1 MTYPDAFGDVD
12 GTAPDGVPALGA
24 VAGWLGALASLTL
37 VAGLTVWVWDL
48 ATRDAGNVPVVRAM
62 EGPARVAP
70 EDPQGFEAAHQGL
83 SVNSIASEADAPPLS
98 DRVVLAP
105 EPTGPTAADVSP
117 LPAPRT
123 TAGEDTDALRQA
135 IDGALSEVLGDASE
149 AAAPDADALPPATG
163 TPPTE
168 SDAMN
173 LLPRPAPRPGEEDLV
188 TRAAAVTAPL
198 APAVAGREA
207 LDPQA
212 IPPGTRL
219 VQLGTFDSAA
229 DAEQGWAA
237 LEARF
242 YDYLAPRARVVA
254 AAEFGGAR
262 VYRLRAHG
270 FDDLSDARAFCAVL
284 LAENADCIP
293 VLTR

>member
-117 LPAPRT
+117 LPAPRA

-135 IDGALSEVLGDASE
+135 IDGALSEVLGDASGASAPD
-149 AAAPDADALPPATG
+149 AAAPSDAPA
-163 TPPTE
+163 E

-173 LLPRPAPRPGEEDLV
+173 LLPRPAPRPGAEDLV

-198 APAVAGREA
+198 APSAAAEGREA

-229 DAEQGWAA
+229 EAEQGWAA

-242 YDYLAPRARVVA
+242 DDYLAPRARVVA